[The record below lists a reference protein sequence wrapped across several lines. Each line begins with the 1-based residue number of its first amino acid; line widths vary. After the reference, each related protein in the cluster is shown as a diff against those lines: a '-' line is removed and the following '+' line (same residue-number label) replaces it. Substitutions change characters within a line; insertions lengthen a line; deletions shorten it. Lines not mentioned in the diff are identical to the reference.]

1 MPLEI
6 DLDTL
11 RLLDAIQR
19 HGSLSKAAVERG
31 ISQPAASARI
41 KSFETRWRLAVLR
54 RTPRGSHFTSD
65 GDMVVTWARSV
76 LHAADTMGAS
86 LAALTGERQGMVAVA
101 ASFTVA
107 EHILPRWLGELHT
120 LRPAVSPTLAVVN
133 SERVIDHVRTGVADI
148 GFIESV
154 GAPAGLEH
162 MVVGRDRLTVVVAP
176 DHQWARRSSAISV
189 EELERARWVLRESG
203 SGTRST
209 FETVLGCKPSIAL
222 EGTSTTALIGAAI
235 AGVGPAVVSA
245 RSVRTE
251 LATGRLRAVETELD
265 LWRPLTAIWLGT
277 VRLPDPARD
286 LLRIAVAST
295 RDAPPDVERGTNR
308 ENAPHPR
315 SGTATRSRA

>member
-1 MPLEI
+1 
-6 DLDTL
+6 
-11 RLLDAIQR
+11 
-19 HGSLSKAAVERG
+19 
-31 ISQPAASARI
+31 
-41 KSFETRWRLAVLR
+41 
-54 RTPRGSHFTSD
+54 
-65 GDMVVTWARSV
+65 MVVTWARSV